1 MDSAQSRQ
9 TLGVRAW
16 RALALLAGLAWAGPA
31 VGADAGFAHLQ
42 VRGRTVI
49 VRDANQ
55 LSVTYAIGLRRTG
68 PHNFIKVEDSR
79 YHFEVSLVS
88 LVARDTV
95 VSIAAERLVEAE
107 ALNYDELPA
116 ATWPDAG
123 FRLRASACTTLT
135 PAQAAA
141 MPAESGMAWIRAAGF
156 VPDGSFV
163 YEASLLLA
171 PDRRHE
177 ATIELIAPVKSCD
190 DPAAVKAALATLRA
204 HLKVTRAR

>member
-1 MDSAQSRQ
+1 MAHAAAKEYLNSDTARLRLEASRQ
-9 TLGVRAW
+9 E
-16 RALALLAGLAWAGPA
+16 LAPWI
-31 VGADAGFAHLQ
+31 DAQ
-42 VRGRTVI
+42 T
-49 VRDANQ
+49 
-55 LSVTYAIGLRRTG
+55 
-68 PHNFIKVEDSR
+68 
-79 YHFEVSLVS
+79 
-88 LVARDTV
+88 
-95 VSIAAERLVEAE
+95 RLVEAE